1 MIIIYFTITDW
12 CSTEAKKKADKNQ
25 SALVMGQT
33 GYLQM
38 PTSGWKVSIDLLGED
53 SRSSQGDVDMDP
65 EFGECTLSHC
75 VHIYIYILTILYRRG
90 SG

>member
-33 GYLQM
+33 GYLQLQSSSSNHFQV
-38 PTSGWKVSIDLLGED
+38 SGAMIAEGRHYISSSDEEED
-53 SRSSQGDVDMDP
+53 DQEQLEPDPDQGM
-65 EFGECTLSHC
+65 C
-75 VHIYIYILTILYRRG
+75 I
-90 SG
+90 

>member
-1 MIIIYFTITDW
+1 
-12 CSTEAKKKADKNQ
+12 
-25 SALVMGQT
+25 
-33 GYLQM
+33 M

>member
-1 MIIIYFTITDW
+1 
-12 CSTEAKKKADKNQ
+12 
-25 SALVMGQT
+25 
-33 GYLQM
+33 M

-75 VHIYIYILTILYRRG
+75 VYIYIYTNHSVQEGIWMMKMMKWERG
-90 SG
+90 MQLP